1 MSISDQDLQSEIA
14 AQINMMEDDITE
26 QQNFIEAKIIIQ
38 EFNDDSSVFIVG
50 SAPFGKLWFDQER
63 VDKQFELLCEN
74 WAEDYDETTNI
85 RSKKPR
91 IISVLISEHDPMFE
105 DFKET
110 IRETQAR
117 KNLIHEL
124 AMQMKIAEA
133 VKAAMVAAGIPYPIE
148 YPVHVEAPAAAA
160 APAPPV
166 RVEAPAAAAPVVQV
180 NADVAQGASNVVVKE
195 KKPRAKKSAPAPT
208 PSTDSGENVVLEKKP
223 SKPRQKKSVAPPAA

>member
-1 MSISDQDLQSEIA
+1 MSISDPDLQSEIA

-38 EFNDDSSVFIVG
+38 EFHDDSSVFIVG

-133 VKAAMVAAGIPYPIE
+133 VKAAMAAAGIPYPIE
-148 YPVHVEAPAAAA
+148 YPVHVEAPAAL
-160 APAPPV
+160 
-166 RVEAPAAAAPVVQV
+166 AAPVAASAAPLQV
-180 NADVAQGASNVVVKE
+180 DVAPDATNVIVKE
-195 KKPRAKKSAPAPT
+195 KKPRAKKSASAPT
-208 PSTDSGENVVLEKKP
+208 PSADSGENVVLEKKP
-223 SKPRQKKSVAPPAA
+223 AKPRQKKSVAPPAA

>member
-1 MSISDQDLQSEIA
+1 MSISDLDLQSEIA

-74 WAEDYDETTNI
+74 WAEDYDETTSI

-133 VKAAMVAAGIPYPIE
+133 VKAAMAAAGIPYPIE

-160 APAPPV
+160 AAPMHV
-166 RVEAPAAAAPVVQV
+166 DVDAPVVQV
-180 NADVAQGASNVVVKE
+180 DVCVNPDATNVVVKE
-195 KKPRAKKSAPAPT
+195 KKPRAKKSAPT
-208 PSTDSGENVVLEKKP
+208 PSTNSGENVVLEKKP

>member
-1 MSISDQDLQSEIA
+1 MSISDLDLQAEIA

-91 IISVLISEHDPMFE
+91 IISVLISEHDSMFE

-160 APAPPV
+160 AAP
-166 RVEAPAAAAPVVQV
+166 RVQVDVGAPVVQMNVDV
-180 NADVAQGASNVVVKE
+180 NPDATKTNVVVKE
-195 KKPRAKKSAPAPT
+195 KKPRAKKSAP
-208 PSTDSGENVVLEKKP
+208 TDSGENVVLEKKP
-223 SKPRQKKSVAPPAA
+223 SKPRQKKSVATPAAQV

>member
-1 MSISDQDLQSEIA
+1 MSISDPDLQSEIA

-38 EFNDDSSVFIVG
+38 EFHDDSSVFIVG

-133 VKAAMVAAGIPYPIE
+133 VKAAMAAAGIPYPIE
-148 YPVHVEAPAAAA
+148 YPVHVEAPAAL
-160 APAPPV
+160 
-166 RVEAPAAAAPVVQV
+166 AAPVTSAAPLQV
-180 NADVAQGASNVVVKE
+180 EVAPDANNVVVKE
-195 KKPRAKKSAPAPT
+195 KKPRAKKSVLT
-208 PSTDSGENVVLEKKP
+208 PIQSTDSGENVVLEKKP